1 MDSIINNGYA
11 DISNLLDT
19 NNSWFDE
26 GDSFFDN
33 TTTSQPYVLSVPDS
47 GVIGGQ
53 PIGAASIGFSG
64 DIYSTDGYRRDSR
77 DVNNPYN
84 IIPTGRISMQ
94 DVDFPVWGRDNLGNS
109 EMMYPGNEYQFP
121 GNKVFE
127 VPIKQ
132 KLNY

>member
-1 MDSIINNGYA
+1 MDSIIDNGYA

-19 NNSWFDE
+19 KNTWFEE

-33 TTTSQPYVLSVPDS
+33 TTTSQPYVLNVPDS

-53 PIGAASIGFSG
+53 PIGGASIGFSG
-64 DIYSTDGYRRDSR
+64 DIYSIDGYRRDSR

-94 DVDFPVWGRDNLGNS
+94 DVDFPVWGIDNLGNS
-109 EMMYPGNEYQFP
+109 KTMFPGNEYEFP
-121 GNKVFE
+121 GDEVFE